1 MEPAAHRTHEGPGV
15 ARRAAH
21 HERQRAARAADEAD
35 DDAPLA
41 EEGAEAWVPAPE
53 VRAAL
58 PEVGEN
64 YHALPPAEK
73 KAARIGRQRQ
83 ERLDAQRAA
92 EAGGADAEAAT
103 GEDGGGEEAGA

>member
-21 HERQRAARAADEAD
+21 HERQRAERAAEEAD

-41 EEGAEAWVPAPE
+41 EEGAEAWVPASE

-58 PEVGEN
+58 PEVGDN

-73 KAARIGRQRQ
+73 
-83 ERLDAQRAA
+83 
-92 EAGGADAEAAT
+92 AAT
-103 GEDGGGEEAGA
+103 YSAKCGSVIHGGRVASSGMVERKL